1 MVRWGW
7 EFSTEPVELLRC
19 IGSSSHSRPSCWP
32 NCRSSSPNFPEPSCI
47 LNCPCPSFP
56 ISTSLQWSFDTHFE
70 GCRLVRGYMA
80 NSKLLALP
88 CCTLFLSAPVAPPSA
103 CTMASAATSFAWKLP
118 CMARTL
124 CGADTQLL
132 PRTPYP
138 PPPRPHQQAKVEQGS
153 GEEKASERKKQPS

>member
-32 NCRSSSPNFPEPSCI
+32 NRKSSSANFPEPSCI

-56 ISTSLQWSFDTHFE
+56 ISTSLQWSFDTLFE

-80 NSKLLALP
+80 NSKLLPLP
-88 CCTLFLSAPVAPPSA
+88 CCTLFFSALATPPFA
-103 CTMASAATSFAWKLP
+103 CTMVSAGTSNPAG
-118 CMARTL
+118 MAHTL

-132 PRTPYP
+132 PFPIARISYP
-138 PPPRPHQQAKVEQGS
+138 PPPIPHQQAKVEQGA
-153 GEEKASERKKQPS
+153 GGEKAAKR